1 MDQNGKEWVALKRY
15 WQALWLSALVLM
27 AGCHMEEQKEQPK
40 EWPDTVAF
48 QDEYTRK
55 FLVSP
60 KEVKD
65 GYYLFRSQTGGF
77 TMLFPEEARMDEG
90 LYEKHEKDYER
101 SFIRGSR
108 KKENVAYTIHV
119 IYENDEITEDI
130 DTNLFLLSSK
140 AYADYDG
147 EYKKMKGDK
156 VTIYFAKK
164 ERHTSNNG
172 KQNVVYKFFASIK
185 SNHSHQAVQFIYTIG
200 CDDINKKCHI
210 DVAKE
215 EERAKMLMHSI
226 KFQD

>member
-1 MDQNGKEWVALKRY
+1 
-15 WQALWLSALVLM
+15 
-27 AGCHMEEQKEQPK
+27 MEEQKEQPK

-108 KKENVAYTIHV
+108 KKENVA
-119 IYENDEITEDI
+119 
-130 DTNLFLLSSK
+130 
-140 AYADYDG
+140 
-147 EYKKMKGDK
+147 
-156 VTIYFAKK
+156 
-164 ERHTSNNG
+164 
-172 KQNVVYKFFASIK
+172 
-185 SNHSHQAVQFIYTIG
+185 
-200 CDDINKKCHI
+200 
-210 DVAKE
+210 
-215 EERAKMLMHSI
+215 
-226 KFQD
+226 